1 MRNTA
6 VYNISDIKFFKRRLT
21 SWASQ
26 FKQSA
31 VLQGTIEKNNGLYL
45 KYNMLVAV
53 DALDEIFSEKDSFN
67 RLFNFHNNKQDWLF
81 GYMSYDLKNEI

>member
-6 VYNISDIKFFKRRLT
+6 VYNISDIKFFKRRLI

-67 RLFNFHNNKQDWLF
+67 TYFTFITTNKIGFLVICL
-81 GYMSYDLKNEI
+81 MI